1 MLMHASNPS
10 TGKAETEGPQVQGQI
25 RLHNKF
31 HTSLGHR
38 VREAQSSNFPTPK
51 KKSENTVL
59 LMFLFIIYSSIFN
72 LFIKQLCEEA
82 IGASEIAQRVKA
94 LARQALVA

>member
-10 TGKAETEGPQVQGQI
+10 TGKAEAEGPRVQGQF

-31 HTSLGHR
+31 HASLGHR

-51 KKSENTVL
+51 ESENTVL
-59 LMFLFIIYSSIFN
+59 LMFLFIIYSSILN
-72 LFIKQLCEEA
+72 LFFKQLCEET
-82 IGASEIAQRVKA
+82 IRASEIAQRVKA
-94 LARQALVA
+94 LARQALVS